1 MKEYFEIFVTFFR
14 VGLFTFGGGYAMLP
28 IAEREVITKKEW
40 ITQDQLIDYYGIAQV
55 SMGIIAINTCA
66 LIGYQ
71 IKGKQGAA
79 LAAFAS
85 ATPSIII
92 ITIIALVLE
101 NFMGMPLV
109 MSVFSAI
116 RVGVTA
122 LIVNTAIKLAKKGI
136 IDKKGLLLFLISFV
150 SITFLGINPIIL
162 IVFSSLF
169 GIVLFNEGG
178 HTK

>member
-1 MKEYFEIFVTFFR
+1 MKEYIEIFITFFR

-28 IAEREVITKKEW
+28 IAEREIIDKRGW

-71 IKGKQGAA
+71 VKGKRGAT

-85 ATPSIII
+85 AAPSIII
-92 ITIIALVLE
+92 ITLIAMVLE
-101 NFMGMPLV
+101 NFMNIPVIISM
-109 MSVFSAI
+109 FSAI

-122 LIVNTAIKLAKKGI
+122 LIVNTAIKLARKGI
-136 IDKKGLLLFLISFV
+136 IDIKGLALFSISFI
-150 SITFLGINPIIL
+150 SITFFKINPIIL
-162 IVFSSLF
+162 IVFSALF
-169 GIVLFNEGG
+169 GIFLYSE
-178 HTK
+178 KRDEK